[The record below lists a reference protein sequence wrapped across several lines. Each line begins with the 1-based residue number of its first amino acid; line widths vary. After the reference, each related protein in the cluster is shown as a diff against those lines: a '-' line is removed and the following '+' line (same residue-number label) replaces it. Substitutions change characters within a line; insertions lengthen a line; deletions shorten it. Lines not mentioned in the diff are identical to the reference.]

1 VKRVLTSM
9 IVFLVVFVIFALVV
23 GQLRGKLVQLQIPFF
38 PTVQTSA
45 EALAYISFFI
55 GLSLS
60 GIIAIAGDLALRRR
74 FRMMLL
80 EQRKQLETANQSNV
94 TAGEPA
100 DSVRGEER
108 P

>member
-1 VKRVLTSM
+1 VKRVLTSVV
-9 IVFLVVFVIFALVV
+9 VFLVVFVVFALVV

-45 EALAYISFFI
+45 EALAYVSFFI

-60 GIIAIAGDLALRRR
+60 GIIAIAGDLALRRK
-74 FRMMLL
+74 FRMILL
-80 EQRKQLETANQSNV
+80 EQRKQLEAASQSTV
-94 TAGEPA
+94 TVGEPA
-100 DSVRGEER
+100 EAARGEQR